1 MTIVKCIFSQHFLVS
16 RCLSL
21 IFSTHEE
28 TAAEVEEEDE
38 EPTPINGVYA
48 MSRSPSQPTQS
59 LSSSTSPVTHSPSQS
74 ASSSMPS
81 IRKGKRQRKPTEIA
95 ESGQKPK
102 GAPDTID
109 LAIVEALKQ
118 IQPQRAQ
125 PEPESDE
132 EDLFG
137 RQVAATL
144 RRLGG
149 QAKAFAKVQIQE
161 TLMEAEF
168 GPTQDHQLDD
178 SSIQYLH

>member
-1 MTIVKCIFSQHFLVS
+1 
-16 RCLSL
+16 
-21 IFSTHEE
+21 
-28 TAAEVEEEDE
+28 
-38 EPTPINGVYA
+38 
-48 MSRSPSQPTQS
+48 
-59 LSSSTSPVTHSPSQS
+59 
-74 ASSSMPS
+74 MPS

-132 EDLFG
+132 EGLFG

-149 QAKAFAKVQIQE
+149 QAKAFAKVKIQE